1 MLDLHKSEPTFFIVY
16 KKKNRPHSYQDDCD
30 DYALRDQLRKNIIAE
45 QNSQCFYCEKK
56 IENNTNKVHIDHIKQ
71 RDAFHT
77 LECDYNNMVLS
88 CNGGKKE
95 EHCGKYKD
103 RQESWNDDK
112 FLRILPHNPQLQE
125 KVSDF
130 FNYISDGKI
139 QPKQSLS
146 PNETVRANNTIDYLM
161 LNHRN
166 LVEARK
172 SIFLQLE
179 LYRRE
184 GFDTTHIFEFFQEFQ
199 SIFGDKQKLQY

>member
-1 MLDLHKSEPTFFIVY
+1 MLDFNKNEPTFFITY
-16 KKKNRPHSYQDDCD
+16 KKKNRPHSYQNDCD
-30 DYALRDQLRKNIIAE
+30 DYVLRNELRGSMITE
-45 QNSQCFYCEKK
+45 QNNQCFYCEKK
-56 IENNTNKVHIDHIKQ
+56 IENGSNKIHLDHIKQ
-71 RDAFHT
+71 RDAFHA

-103 RQESWNDDK
+103 KQESWNDDK
-112 FLRILPHNPQLQE
+112 FLRILPQNIQLQE
-125 KVSDF
+125 KASDF
-130 FNYISDGKI
+130 FNYISNGKI

-146 PNETVRANNTIDYLM
+146 SDEKTRANNTIDYLM

-172 SIFLQLE
+172 SLFFQLE

-184 GFDTTHIFEFFQEFQ
+184 GYDTTHIFSFFQEFH
-199 SIFGDKQKLQY
+199 SIFFE